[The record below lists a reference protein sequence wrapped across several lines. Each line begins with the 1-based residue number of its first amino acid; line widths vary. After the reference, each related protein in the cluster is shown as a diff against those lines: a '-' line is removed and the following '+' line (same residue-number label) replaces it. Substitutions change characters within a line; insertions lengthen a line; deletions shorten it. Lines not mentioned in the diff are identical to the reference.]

1 MKKTKGL
8 ELSMHDLELSQILEG
23 VEQDQENGEQVM
35 KQDDSRNALLNIK
48 EEPEINLK
56 TIEQVSDGE
65 YETR

>member
-1 MKKTKGL
+1 
-8 ELSMHDLELSQILEG
+8 MHDLELSQILEG

-48 EEPEINLK
+48 EEPEINQK